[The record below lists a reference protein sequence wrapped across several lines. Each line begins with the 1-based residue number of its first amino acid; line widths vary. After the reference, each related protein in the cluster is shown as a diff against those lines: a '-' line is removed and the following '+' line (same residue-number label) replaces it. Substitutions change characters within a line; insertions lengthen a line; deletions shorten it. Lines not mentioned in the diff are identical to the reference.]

1 MKGKDEPRTEDE
13 KIRRMTWA
21 LVSTYVQKFPGRAD
35 REDLFQVAALAE
47 TAARRTF
54 RERGPAKLSTYVYR
68 AINVALFEATCYA
81 GAPVHVGRH
90 NARKL
95 LAAGTTELPE
105 DLPDD
110 LEVLEELGGL
120 EGVIDRTRAYR
131 RLREVVEA
139 TGGREVL
146 AILLGEATVRGM
158 AAELRVPVEEVRSRK
173 RVALEA
179 LVADDRLRE
188 LAG

>member
-1 MKGKDEPRTEDE
+1 MKGKDRPRTEDE

-21 LVSTYVQKFPGRAD
+21 LVSTYVKKFPGRAD

-47 TAARRTF
+47 AAARRTF
-54 RERGPAKLSTYVYR
+54 RSRGPAKLSTYVYR
-68 AINVALFEATCYA
+68 AINVALFEAVCYA
-81 GAPVHVGRH
+81 GAPVHAGRH
-90 NARKL
+90 NARRL
-95 LAAGTTELPE
+95 LAAGTSELPE
-105 DLPDD
+105 ELPDD
-110 LEVLEELGGL
+110 REVLEDLGGL

-139 TGGREVL
+139 TGGREIL
-146 AILLGEATVRGM
+146 SILLGEATVRGT
-158 AAELRVPVEEVRSRK
+158 AGSLGVPVEEVRTRK
-173 RVALEA
+173 RIALEA